1 MPSFSPVVMIGFD
14 LMEYSVAEGEALVA
28 MVNVESGIVL
38 ERDVVVTVDSSDGT
52 TTGIGLQQFGYYD
65 KNVLWL

>member
-14 LMEYSVAEGEALVA
+14 LMEYSVVEGGALVA

-38 ERDVVVTVDSSDGT
+38 ERNVVVTVDSSDGT